1 VIALDA
7 PLSCKYEHLPALFRA
22 ADSASLRAQRDYLSL
37 VKADLMT
44 IILASAVTS
53 VAACSPSLRAGLAI
67 TGAVLML
74 GGVVLTTF
82 LLQQQPD
89 RLWFNARAVADSVKT
104 IAWRYMTCADPFARN
119 LNLREADGQLCKTLD
134 RVLMENRAVGGALG
148 GIDGA
153 DEQVTARMREI
164 RQLGTTERL
173 RVYLI
178 SRVRDQREW
187 YAAKA
192 LDNRRTSGRWLW
204 AVGGTQMG
212 GAIAAIA
219 MVRWPNLEFNL
230 PSVLASL
237 AAAFVAW
244 LQVKRHQELASSYGL
259 AAHELGLSESQSMHV
274 HTDDELSD
282 FVDQAEGAIS
292 REHTM
297 WVARRSE

>member
-1 VIALDA
+1 
-7 PLSCKYEHLPALFRA
+7 
-22 ADSASLRAQRDYLSL
+22 
-37 VKADLMT
+37 MT